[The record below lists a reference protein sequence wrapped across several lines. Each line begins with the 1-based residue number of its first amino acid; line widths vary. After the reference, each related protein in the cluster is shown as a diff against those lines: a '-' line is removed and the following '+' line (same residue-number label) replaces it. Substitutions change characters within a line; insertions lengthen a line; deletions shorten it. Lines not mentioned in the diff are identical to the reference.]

1 MINLKSKAAK
11 KLIAVALVVVAIEAV
26 VLIVFKRDEPLS
38 IKKAIEEQVE
48 DKQGLDGP
56 RKSQLKIQLAV
67 SDYRGKYG
75 KYPKSLQELVPE
87 YFDVVPTNP
96 KSNKDFVYSVEGDNF
111 FVGTAE
117 EIELAKAGGESE
129 QPKAEGQLAA
139 VAEEE
144 TRDAEQAALIASL
157 EEAPD
162 EFIYNPAG
170 KRDPFRPF
178 NFSPQQ
184 DDRALTPLERYSIGQ
199 LKLTV
204 ILDGFD
210 EPFAMVE
217 NSVGKGFKLSRG
229 TKIGQNGGEVVEILK
244 DRIVILE
251 RSVDFTGRETTK
263 TIELRLR
270 TKDQEE
276 AQIIR

>member
-1 MINLKSKAAK
+1 
-11 KLIAVALVVVAIEAV
+11 
-26 VLIVFKRDEPLS
+26 
-38 IKKAIEEQVE
+38 
-48 DKQGLDGP
+48 
-56 RKSQLKIQLAV
+56 
-67 SDYRGKYG
+67 GKYG

-96 KSNKDFVYSVEGDNF
+96 TSGKDFVYNVEGENF
-111 FVGTAE
+111 FVGSEE
-117 EIELAKAGGESE
+117 EI
-129 QPKAEGQLAA
+129 QLAHSGSKPTNSTDDSGA
-139 VAEEE
+139 VL
-144 TRDAEQAALIASL
+144 TGTSNAEQAALIATL
-157 EEAPD
+157 ENAPE
-162 EFIYNPAG
+162 EFIYDPSG

-178 NFSPQQ
+178 NFAPQQ
-184 DDRALTPLERYSIGQ
+184 DDRARTPLELYAIGQ

-217 NSVGKGFKLSRG
+217 NSAGKGFKIRRG

-251 RSVDFTGRETTK
+251 RSVDFTGRESTK

-276 AQIIR
+276 ARIGR

>member
-11 KLIAVALVVVAIEAV
+11 KLMVVALVVIAIEAV

-48 DKQGLDGP
+48 EKRGLDGA

-87 YFDVVPTNP
+87 YFDVIPTNP
-96 KSNKDFVYSVEGDNF
+96 KSGKDFVYSVEGDNF
-111 FVGTAE
+111 FVGTSE
-117 EIELAKAGGESE
+117 EVKLAQAGEESE
-129 QPKAEGQLAA
+129 PVKQGEEAT
-139 VAEEE
+139 VAKEE
-144 TRDAEQAALIASL
+144 TSEEQQAALIASL
-157 EEAPD
+157 EKAPE

-184 DDRALTPLERYSIGQ
+184 DDRARTPLERYSIGQ

-217 NSVGKGFKLSRG
+217 NSAGKGFKISRG

-251 RSVDFTGRETTK
+251 RSVDFTGRESTK

-276 AQIIR
+276 AQIVR